1 MGRKLDLSAL
11 SNDEAEH
18 VLRVVQRDMHLRKK
32 EEERLSEMKQELE
45 EEGSRCLLLSKQHK
59 FNEHCCIRC
68 CSPFTFLL
76 NPKRPCLDCHYN
88 ICKSCRT
95 YSQSERG
102 YICAACQKS
111 RLLRTQSL
119 EWYYNNVKSRFKR
132 FGSAKVLKTLYRKH
146 IIERGAL
153 SELPEVSA
161 PEGSNDNGSVCDG
174 SDSTLYRQSE
184 GHSMADTLTVAL
196 RVAEE
201 AIEEAIAKAESYR
214 DSLEKQNEARY
225 LHDHKE
231 ELIEE
236 LATTIV
242 QKIIQRGKR
251 SEIQAEYELVWPKS
265 SELPSP
271 TSTQNT
277 HTTQHS
283 HSTSQHGAV
292 APTDSTSS
300 YPLWKSRSAFSLT
313 SDDSPEKGPE
323 VGMAPGVPDSAEIE
337 TAFQNYSSLRR
348 ESRASSLPGWKSV
361 DRLDNSSASSVLQ
374 SPDGNWIALQSS
386 QHSRPSL
393 LTKRK
398 SLVFSVLE
406 KESGV
411 VSAYDEMGSDSDP
424 EDQGGWGA
432 ALLQFRRRLSDET
445 YYTDSQ
451 HDPEWTYT
459 QHPPITSPSSGQY
472 TNTETLNSDSE
483 TSPAPSTRARRPA
496 HGVTQK
502 KKGPSEAHLYPPYRH
517 PTNSAASP
525 LLRPE
530 VLDVNFNPH
539 LGGDSSDGEERSEQ
553 VKRSRRRRKSKRE
566 TSEHCRAN
574 NALYSAATTEN
585 SAVLLN
591 AMMMRRQQSQES
603 PVTLNY
609 QTPDT
614 VTPPDL
620 LTSNAMTPEPD
631 YQNTVAHNSSAASPP
646 MLSQPMASK
655 PQLSVQGTLLKAC
668 GVNET
673 LEEELRSKLCEL
685 VGQVR
690 ERDVKSSDFEPIR
703 EVGEKQEDR
712 LNEKESEKPR
722 PKERRESKREKKEG
736 KLKES
741 GNPSERQTVREMDT
755 SDAVRQINIA
765 REMKRDRERQK
776 EIERQVERE
785 RERQRELEKQI
796 ERDRERQRE
805 IEIQVERKQERQR
818 EMEIQLKQEQERQS
832 EIERDIEKKRKSIR
846 MEKEKLEP
854 IVSTECKEEEKQE
867 SSGRI
872 LVQNKS
878 LEEDYDETEKPNK
891 EKVKRKTPQR
901 SHSETGPEKQEQ
913 LETKT
918 TRSSTTSPDS
928 APCGLE
934 EPMSPTEEGL
944 SDRALQQRLQLLSSF
959 IQQKYSAASLCS
971 ITTEVL
977 KVLNATEE
985 LLGEA
990 EGKSLDS
997 SPASTPMS
1005 SGPGNRKLDQHLT
1018 KMEENVYLAAGA
1030 VYSLEGA
1037 LSDLED
1043 CARSISSSTT
1053 ETELA
1058 FLEDQVATAAAQVQ
1072 QSELQISDIEARISA
1087 LKTAG
1092 LNVSASSRFSKY
1104 KSKPIPQT
1112 LDSSRHQRRKLPAP
1126 PIRSLSSEKEVKTEQ
1141 QMRSMRL

>member
-1 MGRKLDLSAL
+1 MGRKLDLSGL

-76 NPKRPCLDCHYN
+76 NHKRPCLDCHYN
-88 ICKSCRT
+88 VCKSCRT

-111 RLLRTQSL
+111 RLLRTQYL

-146 IIERGAL
+146 IIERGTL

-161 PEGSNDNGSVCDG
+161 HEGSNDNGSVCDG

-225 LHDHKE
+225 LRDHKE

-236 LATTIV
+236 LATAIV

-251 SEIQAEYELVWPKS
+251 SEIQAEYEFVWPQS

-271 TSTQNT
+271 TSTQNI

-283 HSTSQHGAV
+283 HTTSQHGAV
-292 APTDSTSS
+292 AQTGSTSS
-300 YPLWKSRSAFSLT
+300 YLLWKSRSAFSLT

-323 VGMAPGVPDSAEIE
+323 VGMAPGVAESAEVE
-337 TAFQNYSSLRR
+337 TAIQNYSSLRR

-459 QHPPITSPSSGQY
+459 KHPPVTSPSSGQY

-483 TSPAPSTRARRPA
+483 TSPAPSTRARRQA
-496 HGVTQK
+496 HGMPQR
-502 KKGPSEAHLYPPYRH
+502 KKGLSEAHLYPPYRH
-517 PTNSAASP
+517 PANSAASP

-530 VLDVNFNPH
+530 VLDVNFNPR
-539 LGGDSSDGEERSEQ
+539 LGGDSSDGEDQSEQ
-553 VKRSRRRRKSKRE
+553 VKRSRRRRKSKRD
-566 TSEHCRAN
+566 TSEHSRAHN
-574 NALYSAATTEN
+574 SLYSAATVEN
-585 SAVLLN
+585 SAILLN
-591 AMMMRRQQSQES
+591 AMMMRRQQSQEN
-603 PVTLNY
+603 PVSLNY

-620 LTSNAMTPEPD
+620 LTSDAMTTEPD
-631 YQNTVAHNSSAASPP
+631 YQNTVAHNSSAASPL
-646 MLSQPMASK
+646 MLSQPGASK
-655 PQLSVQGTLLKAC
+655 PEFSIQGPLLR
-668 GVNET
+668 GSSGNET
-673 LEEELRSKLCEL
+673 LEQELRSKLCEL
-685 VGQVR
+685 VGQVSK
-690 ERDVKSSDFEPIR
+690 RDVISSDFEPIR
-703 EVGEKQEDR
+703 EVSDKQEDR
-712 LNEKESEKPR
+712 VREKESEKLR
-722 PKERRESKREKKEG
+722 PKERRESKRDRREIKSKEI
-736 KLKES
+736 
-741 GNPSERQTVREMDT
+741 GNLGERQTVREMDT

-765 REMKRDRERQK
+765 REINRDRERQK

-805 IEIQVERKQERQR
+805 IEMQVERKQERQR
-818 EMEIQLKQEQERQS
+818 EMEKQLKQEQERQS
-832 EIERDIEKKRKSIR
+832 EIEQEIEKKRKSIR

-854 IVSTECKEEEKQE
+854 IVSTKSKEEEKQE
-867 SSGRI
+867 STGR
-872 LVQNKS
+872 VMERNRS
-878 LEEDYDETEKPNK
+878 LKEEYDKTEKPGE
-891 EKVKRKTPQR
+891 EKVKIISPQR
-901 SHSETGPEKQEQ
+901 SQSETGSEKQEQ

-918 TRSSTTSPDS
+918 SRSSTTSPDNAS
-928 APCGLE
+928 CGLE
-934 EPMSPTEEGL
+934 EPMSPSE
-944 SDRALQQRLQLLSSF
+944 
-959 IQQKYSAASLCS
+959 KYSAASLCS

-990 EGKSLDS
+990 EGKGPDS

-1058 FLEDQVATAAAQVQ
+1058 FLEEQVATAAAQVQ

-1092 LNVSASSRFSKY
+1092 LNVSACTRFSKN
-1104 KSKPIPQT
+1104 KSKLVPQT

-1126 PIRSLSSEKEVKTEQ
+1126 PIRSLSSEKEVKSEP